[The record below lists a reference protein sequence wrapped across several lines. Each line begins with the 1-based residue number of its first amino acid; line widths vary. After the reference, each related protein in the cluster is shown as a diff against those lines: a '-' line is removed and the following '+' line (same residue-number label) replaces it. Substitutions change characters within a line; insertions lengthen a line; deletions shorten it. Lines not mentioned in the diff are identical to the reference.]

1 MRILMVFVLVVV
13 LGEVRGQQKLLEVET
28 DSRITGVK
36 VFMGQAQV
44 TRSGRTR
51 IGGGKTDVILRG
63 LTAELDPTSIQVS
76 GKGNFTILGISH
88 RQNFY
93 DERTGLKGIAVIED
107 SIRVLAQY
115 EWLEKNEK
123 AILEKEEKLL
133 LASGTDDGK
142 QRMTVA
148 ELKAMADFLRARL
161 HENAL
166 LRVKQDDKIR
176 VVSER
181 LARLHRQLGEMRE
194 LRSRHTSEIVVHVS
208 ADAAGMADLEAQYI
222 VNGASWTPLYDL
234 RARDTK
240 SPVELLYKAN
250 VQQATGEDWND
261 VQLTLSTANP
271 SLGGMKPELSPWYLN
286 FYRPEVVGVS
296 SGYYDIQS
304 INDTADKRK
313 AKRPLNAL
321 QGRVA
326 GVEIEEAAPVA
337 EVLTV
342 QTVQTALHAEFVI
355 GIPYSVASATK
366 PTLVDIHQHSLP
378 SDYLYLVTPKLD
390 ADAFLMAR
398 VTGWEAFNLL
408 PGEASVF
415 FEGTFV
421 GRTQINPSVV
431 DDTLALS
438 LGRDKRIVVKRETV
452 TDKTATA
459 VVGSRRKNSYSYAI
473 TVRNAKADEIRIVVE
488 DQVPV
493 SRDNQIEVSL
503 VNAGGGRNDDAT
515 GKIVWEATVKAG
527 ETKKIGWG
535 YEVRFPKGKKIS
547 ARAEGES
554 GGVW

>member
-1 MRILMVFVLVVV
+1 MVFVLVMV
-13 LGEVRGQQKLLEVET
+13 LREVRAQQQVLEVVT
-28 DSRITGVK
+28 DSKITGVK
-36 VFMGQAQV
+36 VFKGQAQV

-51 IGGGKTDVILRG
+51 IGVGKTDIIIRG
-63 LTAELDPTSIQVS
+63 LTAVLDPTSIQVS

-93 DERTGLKGIAVIED
+93 DERTGLKAITVIED

-133 LASGTDDGK
+133 LASQTDEGK
-142 QRMTVA
+142 QRITVA

-176 VVSER
+176 IVSER
-181 LARLHRQLGEMRE
+181 LMRLNRKLGEMRE
-194 LRSRHTSEIVVHVS
+194 LRSRHTREIVVHVS
-208 ADAAGMADLEAQYI
+208 ADVAGMADLEAQYI
-222 VNGASWTPLYDL
+222 VNGASWTPVYDL

-271 SLGGMKPELSPWYLN
+271 ALGGMKPELSTWYLN
-286 FYRPEVVGVS
+286 FNRPS
-296 SGYYDIQS
+296 
-304 INDTADKRK
+304 ADKRVGRYATEEVVFDEPVVALNVEDMDVSRHKDK
-313 AKRPLNAL
+313 ARE
-321 QGRVA
+321 VA
-326 GVEIEEAAPVA
+326 PAPA
-337 EVLTV
+337 QMLEVS
-342 QTVQTALHAEFVI
+342 TVQTALHAEFVI

-378 SDYLYLVTPKLD
+378 ADYLYSVAPKLD

-415 FEGTFV
+415 FERTFV

-438 LGRDKRIVVKRETV
+438 LGRDKRIVVRRETV

-503 VNAGGGRNDDAT
+503 VNAGGGRKDDAT

-535 YEVRFPKGKKIS
+535 YEVKFPKGKRIQPAS
-547 ARAEGES
+547 GE
-554 GGVW
+554 